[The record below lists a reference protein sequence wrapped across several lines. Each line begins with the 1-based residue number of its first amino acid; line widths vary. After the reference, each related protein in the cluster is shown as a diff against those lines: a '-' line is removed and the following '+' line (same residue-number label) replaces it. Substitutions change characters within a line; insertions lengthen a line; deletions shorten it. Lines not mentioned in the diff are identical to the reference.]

1 MNSKFFNAL
10 SKIRYLALLM
20 FLTLLSTNVWG
31 EHTVVKAGD
40 MVSGEKYIITAEYN
54 STRYYLTPGSFDA
67 GSSTAGT
74 YTTSLTDAA
83 AWTFTKSSTSW
94 TISTKVGNNTVYL
107 ANTNANNGVKTQAS
121 SQTWT
126 ITATTSGA
134 STVTITGASSRKLAL
149 YQGSNW
155 RSYSSSSGVQNITL
169 YKYTAALGYSITY
182 HCNGATSGCPSSAS
196 GQSALP
202 SPLPTPT
209 RTGCTFA
216 DWYTNEG
223 LTSAATAG
231 ATLSANADLYAKWT
245 TNVTLN
251 RNGVVDNSHTGVT
264 IGTTLASI
272 QGAGAQGGCSAWTFV
287 GWSKTQR
294 AAQNNSTA
302 MTLVT
307 TIDGPGPYYAV
318 YSHTESGGGSST
330 ASSDNISSTSTSAV
344 TLETGK
350 PITYTCS
357 ASNTYSNPARIYS
370 GNSITIEGGTI
381 TSITLTGVS
390 SYPVSRMSA
399 STGTL
404 SSSGNNGTWEGSATS
419 VTFTADGGQTRI
431 SAISVTYSGGSTTY
445 YSTTASCCESLGQ
458 INGPILL
465 TQQNR
470 LVNGT

>member
-1 MNSKFFNAL
+1 MNSKFFNAV

-20 FLTLLSTNVWG
+20 FLTLITTQAWG
-31 EHTVVKAGD
+31 ATVDSGTSQFTEVSGTLDSYISFSSAKAGGTSNP
-40 MVSGEKYIITAEYN
+40 VINSSNIRLYRKSSSSVGLGSTLTVTANNGATIT
-54 STRYYLTPGSFDA
+54 SITFTLK
-67 GSSTAGT
+67 SSLGYSISVDGGTATTGT
-74 YTTSLTDAA
+74 ASSI
-83 AWTFTKSSTSW
+83 TKSSISATSV
-94 TISTKVGNNTVYL
+94 TLQNNS
-107 ANTNANNGVKTQAS
+107 K
-121 SQTWT
+121 SQMD
-126 ITATTSGA
+126 
-134 STVTITGASSRKLAL
+134 VTRIQVT
-149 YQGSNW
+149 
-155 RSYSSSSGVQNITL
+155 
-169 YKYTAALGYSITY
+169 YTAPFGYSITY

-216 DWYTNEG
+216 GWYTNEG

-294 AAQNNSTA
+294 AAQNNSNA
-302 MTLVT
+302 MDLVT
-307 TIDGPGPYYAV
+307 TVDGPGPYYAV

-330 ASSDNISSTSTSAV
+330 ASSNNISSTSTSEV

-399 STGTL
+399 NTGTL

-419 VTFTADGGQTRI
+419 VTFTADDGQTRI

-445 YSTTASCCESLGQ
+445 YSTTASCCIALGT
-458 INGPILL
+458 INGPIIFINVLW
-465 TQQNR
+465 
-470 LVNGT
+470 V